1 MKDTTI
7 LVPLDG
13 SAFAESAVPLA
24 LGVAKAIGGCVE
36 LVSVVFQL
44 EMIAVEDQP
53 VYSTVGPP
61 SGEEVEPQL
70 EEYLDDLVER
80 IGKVTDVPVST
91 TMLHGLVAESLETY
105 AGETESALIV
115 MSTHGRGPFSRA
127 WMGSVADRIVRHVS
141 TPVLLIRPQDS
152 EVVLSDAW
160 RARRILVALD
170 GSELAEAS
178 LEWALRI
185 GQACGARY
193 TLARTVP
200 PPSPLQSPYLPDA
213 VEATKKA
220 LEAGEAD
227 AREYLKNVARRLEA
241 DGGRTVETNVVTR
254 FHPAR
259 GILELEEELSA
270 DLIAIATHGRGG
282 LARALLGSVAD
293 KVLRGAK
300 VPVLLTRPGK

>member
-1 MKDTTI
+1 MDNATI

-13 SAFAESAVPLA
+13 SAFAESAVPVA
-24 LGVAKAIGGCVE
+24 LGVAKAIGARVE

-70 EEYLDDLVER
+70 ELYLDDLVER
-80 IGKVTDVPVST
+80 LGKVSDVPVVT
-91 TMLHGLVAESLETY
+91 RMLHGLVAESLETY
-105 AGETESALIV
+105 AGESHSALIV
-115 MSTHGRGPFSRA
+115 MSTHGRGPLSRA

-141 TPVLLIRPQDS
+141 TPVLLIRPHDT

-160 RARRILVALD
+160 RARRILIPLD
-170 GSELAEAS
+170 GSELAESS
-178 LEWALRI
+178 LEWAKRI
-185 GQACGARY
+185 GKACGSSF
-193 TLARTVP
+193 TLVRAVP

-213 VEATKKA
+213 VEATKKT
-220 LEAGEAD
+220 LEAGEGD
-227 AREYLKNVARRLEA
+227 ARAYLTGLASRLKV
-241 DGGRTVETNVVTR
+241 DGHAVETKVMVGV
-254 FHPAR
+254 HAAR
-259 GILELEEELSA
+259 GILELEQDLEA

-282 LARALLGSVAD
+282 LVRALLGSVAD

-300 VPVLLTRPGK
+300 APVLLTRPGK